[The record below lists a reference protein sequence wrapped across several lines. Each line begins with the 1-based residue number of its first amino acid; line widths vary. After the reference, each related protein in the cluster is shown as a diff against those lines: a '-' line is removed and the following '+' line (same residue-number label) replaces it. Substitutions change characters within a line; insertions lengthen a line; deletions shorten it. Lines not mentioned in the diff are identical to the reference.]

1 MSAQEFLDLYKQM
14 EALLDE
20 KYGEAAGRRGNAVTR
35 FINEP
40 AGREYIDELDLCR
53 EVRNMLPHN
62 PDMEGRPVVEPAPAQ
77 L

>member
-1 MSAQEFLDLYKQM
+1 MSARQFLDLYKRM

-40 AGREYIDELDLCR
+40 AGRE
-53 EVRNMLPHN
+53 
-62 PDMEGRPVVEPAPAQ
+62 
-77 L
+77 